1 MTTSPSPA
9 EGTGA
14 RSKPNAGKSVLAAD
28 LRITGDIV
36 STGSVEV
43 MGEVDGSISAGTLLL
58 SHEGSV
64 KGTVAAETVDLRGRL
79 NGKIETSGLTLRSA
93 AQVTADVAYTTLS
106 IESGAQIEGNFRM
119 KKT

>member
-1 MTTSPSPA
+1 MTTVSSPA
-9 EGTGA
+9 DSAGIQP
-14 RSKPNAGKSVLAAD
+14 KPNAGKSVLAAD

-36 STGSVEV
+36 STGAVEV

-64 KGTVAAETVDLRGRL
+64 KGSIAAETVDLRGRL

-93 AQVTADVAYTTLS
+93 AQVTAEITYTTLS
-106 IESGAQIEGNFRM
+106 IESGAQIEGTFRI
-119 KKT
+119 KKR